1 MKSKSKDQQNQ
12 NRSIGFTIV
21 ELVIVILVL
30 AVISVTAMSRFSDE
44 NAFTG
49 LIVRDQI
56 ISQARR
62 AQQGSFG
69 RADMTMV
76 FTPNGA
82 GTEAT
87 VEVLEA
93 SAALSSV
100 TVSIN
105 SLTITGDTD
114 VTTSCASIDGTSSIT
129 DTAPFTLTFGALG
142 DLVASSGVAGA
153 ASFGLPT
160 TAVRLCINQ
169 DINYSMCV
177 SPAGFAYAGD
187 CDV

>member
-1 MKSKSKDQQNQ
+1 MINQ
-12 NRSIGFTIV
+12 RINNKSIGFTIV
-21 ELVIVILVL
+21 EVVIVIFVL
-30 AVISVTAMSRFSDE
+30 GIISATAMSRFNDE
-44 NAFTG
+44 NAFIG
-49 LIVRDQI
+49 FIVRDQI

-62 AQQGSFG
+62 AQQGAFG
-69 RADMTMV
+69 RSDMSMV

-93 SAALSSV
+93 STVLSSI

-114 VTTSCASIDGTSSIT
+114 VTDSCTSAGSNIT
-129 DTAPFTLTFGALG
+129 DSSPFTLTFGELG

-153 ASFGLPT
+153 ASFGVAAT
-160 TAVRLCINQ
+160 TAVRFCINE
-169 DINYSMCV
+169 DIDYSVCV
-177 SPAGFAYAGD
+177 SPSGFAYPGD

>member
-1 MKSKSKDQQNQ
+1 MSEKKENQ
-12 NRSIGFTIV
+12 DRSDGFTII
-21 ELVIVILVL
+21 ELVVVIFVL
-30 AVISVTAMSRFSDE
+30 AIISATAMSRFSNE
-44 NAFTG
+44 NAFAA
-49 LIVRDQI
+49 LVVRDQI

-62 AQQGSFG
+62 AQQGAFG
-69 RADMTMV
+69 RANMSMV

-82 GTEAT
+82 KTEAT

-100 TVSIN
+100 TVSIRD
-105 SLTITGDTD
+105 LTLAGDTD
-114 VTTSCASIDGTSSIT
+114 KTGSCASIPGSEVAEGT
-129 DTAPFTLTFGALG
+129 PFTLTFGELG
-142 DLVASSGVAGA
+142 SLVASSGVAGA

-169 DINYSMCV
+169 DINYSVCV
-177 SPAGFAYAGD
+177 SPSGFAYAGD

>member
-1 MKSKSKDQQNQ
+1 MTEKRKVQKSQNK
-12 NRSIGFTIV
+12 SIGFSIV

-30 AVISVTAMSRFSDE
+30 GVISATAMSRFSDE

-62 AQQGSFG
+62 AQQGAFG
-69 RADMTMV
+69 RSGMSMV
-76 FTPNGA
+76 LTPNMA
-82 GTEAT
+82 RTEAT

-93 SAALSSV
+93 SAVLSSV
-100 TVSIN
+100 TVSIY
-105 SLTITGDTD
+105 SLTFTGDTN
-114 VTTSCASIDGTSSIT
+114 VTSSCSSTPGTSVT
-129 DTAPFTLTFGALG
+129 DTTPFTLTFGQLG

-153 ASFGLPT
+153 ASFGLAAT
-160 TAVRLCINQ
+160 TAVRLCVNE
-169 DINYSMCV
+169 DIDYSVCV
-177 SPAGFAYAGD
+177 SPSGFAYAGD

>member
-1 MKSKSKDQQNQ
+1 M
-12 NRSIGFTIV
+12 IF
-21 ELVIVILVL
+21 VL
-30 AVISVTAMSRFSDE
+30 GVISATAMSRFSDE
-44 NAFTG
+44 NAFAG
-49 LIVRDQI
+49 LVVRDQI

-69 RADMTMV
+69 RADMSLV

-93 SAALSSV
+93 ATVLSSV

-105 SLTITGDTD
+105 SLSITGDTD
-114 VTTSCASIDGTSSIT
+114 VTASCTSTAGTSVT
-129 DTAPFTLTFGALG
+129 DSAPFTLMFGQLG
-142 DLVASSGVAGA
+142 DLVASSGVAGGGG
-153 ASFGLPT
+153 FGEPE
-160 TAVRLCINQ
+160 TAVRLCINE
-169 DINYSMCV
+169 DINFSVCV
-177 SPAGFAYAGD
+177 SPSGFAYAGD